1 MPGAIATVSKATL
14 TALAPMAAVYFW
26 PKGEVISYTPK
37 NAASPLL
44 SLPRTPLSLPV
55 AKAF

>member
-14 TALAPMAAVYFW
+14 TALTPMVAVYFW
-26 PKGEVISYTPK
+26 PKGEIMSYTPK
-37 NAASPLL
+37 NATSPLL
-44 SLPRTPLSLPV
+44 SLPRAPLALPV